1 MFQKTMSYTLY
12 QGTRIGQ
19 ALKEALEEMEVRKL
33 NTEKMLVIKADKLE
47 NKAEKLEIKSDKL
60 EYKAEKLENQAEKL
74 ENKAEMLDNMTEK
87 LEKRHKLE
95 KKAEK

>member
-33 NTEKMLVIKADKLE
+33 NAGKM
-47 NKAEKLEIKSDKL
+47 
-60 EYKAEKLENQAEKL
+60 
-74 ENKAEMLDNMTEK
+74 
-87 LEKRHKLE
+87 
-95 KKAEK
+95 

>member
-47 NKAEKLEIKSDKL
+47 IRRRN
-60 EYKAEKLENQAEKL
+60 YKISRIN
-74 ENKAEMLDNMTEK
+74 
-87 LEKRHKLE
+87 
-95 KKAEK
+95 